1 MAKTNA
7 VWGIDI
13 GQSSLKAL
21 RCVKGAEDTIV
32 AEGFD
37 YIEYPKNLSAADADP
52 VEIVRDSLEQFLSRN
67 NVVGDK
73 VAISVPGQAGLS
85 RFFKPPPV
93 DARKLPNLVEFEVSQ
108 QIPFPI
114 EDVIWDWQQL
124 GGSKDEEGRVADAEI
139 GLFAMKRDAVFR
151 ALQPFDDAGVEV
163 DFVQLSPLSIFNVI
177 CRDQIDE
184 LPTPEEFDPE
194 DPPESIVV
202 LSMGTDTTDLIVTNG
217 IKLWMRNIPIGGNHF
232 TKQLSREM
240 KLTQAK
246 AEHLKRNAKMA
257 ENPKAVFQAMRPV
270 FNDLVNE
277 VQRSLTFFQSMDKS
291 ANISEVV
298 LLGSAAKLPGLTQF
312 LGKQLELKV
321 SRANEFKHLTGDE
334 VISQST
340 FANNSLSF
348 APCYG
353 LCLQG
358 LGNSVMKTNLLPK
371 EIVMERVVRA
381 KKPWVLAAVSLLLLG
396 CSLGL
401 FYKTLA
407 ADQVDRSFVDSKG
420 VSWDKAMKE
429 GEKETRASKAF
440 VKTDTEQKAMLEK
453 FNIIAKELS
462 SSIEGRA
469 SWIEINSAIFQA
481 LPRDEEIAKRLE
493 GQPQEALSIDPGD
506 YPFAGR
512 KEIYIDHIE
521 TKFHKDLSTWHAK
534 IEKIYANQG
543 ARKTE
548 SFGNA
553 APAATEEPDA
563 APATTAAASA
573 TGGPAP
579 PMAEGQTA
587 PLGGIPGWVIEIKAH
602 HFHNEDV
609 MNNEKDYVRSTILNS
624 LLNGTVT
631 LPEGDFTY
639 NDIGIWF
646 PTITRVSPS
655 SSTHY
660 IYLDTGEGDGT
671 MGGMGMGGMG
681 MGGSRGGKGKG
692 GKSGRGMSGGMG
704 GMSGGMGGMSGGM
717 GGMSGG
723 MGGMSGGMGGMGNT
737 DNPADDE
744 NVYEAKVY
752 TFVIQ
757 MAWQPRSVA
766 ERIEARKVRVE
777 AAEAKA
783 SAEAAAA
790 AAANTQ

>member
-1 MAKTNA
+1 MAKATA

-21 RCVKGAEDTIV
+21 RCLKGADDTIV
-32 AEGFD
+32 AQGYD

-52 VEIVRDSLEQFLSRN
+52 VEIIRDSLEQFLSRN
-67 NVVGDK
+67 EVVGDK

-93 DARKLPNLVEFEVSQ
+93 DARKLSNLVEFEVSQ

-124 GGSKDEEGRVADAEI
+124 GGTKDEEGRVADAEI

-151 ALQPFDDAGVEV
+151 ALKPFDDAGVEV
-163 DFVQLSPLSIFNVI
+163 DVVQLSPLSIFNVV
-177 CRDQIDE
+177 CRDHIDE
-184 LPTPEEFDPE
+184 IPSPEEFDPE

-321 SRANEFKHLTGDE
+321 SRAGEFKHLTGDE
-334 VISQST
+334 VTSQST

-358 LGNSVMKTNLLPK
+358 LGHSEMKTNLLPQ

-407 ADQVDRSFVDSKG
+407 ANQVSEDFRDTKGTTWKTALDAAKKEAKQSQQFVTK
-420 VSWDKAMKE
+420 
-429 GEKETRASKAF
+429 
-440 VKTDTEQKAMLEK
+440 DTEQKALLEK
-453 FNIIAKELS
+453 FNAIAGELS

-469 SWIEINSAIFQA
+469 SWIEIYSALYQA
-481 LPRDEEIAKRLE
+481 LPRDEKIDASLE
-493 GQPQEALSIDPGD
+493 GQPAEALSVDPKQFG
-506 YPFAGR
+506 FAGR
-512 KEIYIDHIE
+512 KEMYVDHIE
-521 TKFHKDLSTWHAK
+521 TVFHKDLGTWHTQIKDIHAK
-534 IEKIYANQG
+534 QG
-543 ARKTE
+543 ARNTD
-548 SFGNA
+548 SFGADTA
-553 APAATEEPDA
+553 ATTEPVEAANTMATTTMETDGAATE
-563 APATTAAASA
+563 
-573 TGGPAP
+573 TGLTGK
-579 PMAEGQTA
+579 
-587 PLGGIPGWVIEIKAH
+587 PGWVIEIQAH

-609 MNNEKDYVRSTILNS
+609 MNSEIDYVRNTILFN
-624 LLNGTVT
+624 LLEGTVT
-631 LPEGDFTY
+631 LPEGEFTY
-639 NDIGIWF
+639 ADLGISF

-655 SSTHY
+655 STQHF
-660 IYLDTGEGDGT
+660 IHLQGGDQGSG
-671 MGGMGMGGMG
+671 GGMGGLGSPGGG
-681 MGGSRGGKGKG
+681 GSNRGGSRGGSSG
-692 GKSGRGMSGGMG
+692 GGAGLGGGMG
-704 GMSGGMGGMSGGM
+704 GGMMGGGMMGGGMGSM
-717 GGMSGG
+717 GS
-723 MGGMSGGMGGMGNT
+723 SSS
-737 DNPADDE
+737 NPADDE
-744 NVYEAKVY
+744 NVFEANIY
-752 TFVIQ
+752 TFVVQ
-757 MAWQPRSVA
+757 MAWEPRSVA
-766 ERIEARKVRVE
+766 ERL
-777 AAEAKA
+777 EAKKA
-783 SAEAAAA
+783 REDAAAA
-790 AAANTQ
+790 KAAAMANEAANEVQ

>member
-1 MAKTNA
+1 MAKANA

-21 RCVKGAEDTIV
+21 RCVKGADDTIV
-32 AEGFD
+32 AEGYDF
-37 YIEYPKNLSAADADP
+37 IEYPKNLSAADADP

-67 NVVGDK
+67 DVVGDK

-93 DARKLPNLVEFEVSQ
+93 DARKLSNLVEFEVSQ

-124 GGSKDEEGRVADAEI
+124 GGTTDEEGRVADAEI

-163 DFVQLSPLSIFNVI
+163 DFVQLSPLSIFNVV

-184 LPTPEEFDPE
+184 LPSAEDFDPE
-194 DPPESIVV
+194 NPPESIVV

-291 ANISEVV
+291 AVISKVV

-312 LGKQLELKV
+312 LGKQLELPV
-321 SRANEFKHLTGDE
+321 TRAGDFKHLQGDD
-334 VISQST
+334 VTSQST
-340 FANNSLSF
+340 FANNALSF

-358 LGNSVMKTNLLPK
+358 LGNSVMKTNLLPR

-407 ADQVDRSFVDSKG
+407 ADQVSDGFEDTSGTTWDDAIKAAKKESK
-420 VSWDKAMKE
+420 
-429 GEKETRASKAF
+429 ASKKF
-440 VKTDTEQKAMLEK
+440 VTEDSEKKLMLEK
-453 FNIIAKELS
+453 LNVIASELS

-469 SWIEINSAIFQA
+469 SWIEINSALFQA
-481 LPRDEEIAKRLE
+481 LPRDDRIEKALE
-493 GQPQEALSIDPGD
+493 GLPPEALSVDPAKF
-506 YPFAGR
+506 PFDGR

-521 TKFHKDLSTWHAK
+521 TKFHKDLGEWRSQ
-534 IEKIYANQG
+534 IEKIFENQG
-543 ARKTE
+543 SRVIE
-548 SFGNA
+548 NFGD
-553 APAATEEPDA
+553 ATTVASADDQDLEEEPVIGGALPSRASSNDEDA
-563 APATTAAASA
+563 TA
-573 TGGPAP
+573 GD
-579 PMAEGQTA
+579 
-587 PLGGIPGWVIEIKAH
+587 PGWVIEIKAH
-602 HFHNEDV
+602 HFHNNDV
-609 MNNEKDYVRSTILNS
+609 MNSEIDYVRSTILNN
-624 LLNGTVT
+624 LLNGTVKM
-631 LPEGDFTY
+631 PEGDDFTY
-639 NDIGIWF
+639 ADLGITF
-646 PTITRVSPS
+646 PTIVRVSPS
-655 SSTHY
+655 STKHY
-660 IYLDTGEGDGT
+660 IYLNTNENST
-671 MGGMGMGGMG
+671 GMGGMG
-681 MGGSRGGKGKG
+681 
-692 GKSGRGMSGGMG
+692 GMG
-704 GMSGGMGGMSGGM
+704 GP
-717 GGMSGG
+717 
-723 MGGMSGGMGGMGNT
+723 SGGMGGMGGMGG
-737 DNPADDE
+737 PSGGMGGMGGPGGMGGMGGPGAGGLGGGLGVEESLADGE
-744 NVYEAKVY
+744 NIFEADVY

-757 MAWQPRSVA
+757 MAWQPRTVA
-766 ERIEARKVRVE
+766 ERLEARRLRL
-777 AAEAKA
+777 
-783 SAEAAAA
+783 EAAAQAQA
-790 AAANTQ
+790 AADAQNAAEDTPQ

>member
-1 MAKTNA
+1 MAKANA

-21 RCVKGAEDTIV
+21 RCVKGADDTIV
-32 AEGFD
+32 AQGYDF
-37 YIEYPKNLSAADADP
+37 IEYPKILSAADADP
-52 VEIVRDSLEQFLSRN
+52 VEIVRETLEQFLSRN
-67 NVVGDK
+67 DVVGDK

-93 DARKLPNLVEFEVSQ
+93 NARKLSNLVEFEVSQ

-124 GGSKDEEGRVADAEI
+124 GGSVDDEGRVTDAEV

-163 DFVQLSPLSIFNVI
+163 DIVQLSPLSIFNVI
-177 CRDQIDE
+177 CRDQIEE
-184 LPTPEEFDPE
+184 LPNPEDFDPE

-298 LLGSAAKLPGLTQF
+298 LIGSAAKLPGLTQF
-312 LGKQLELKV
+312 LAKQLELKV
-321 SRANEFKHLTGDE
+321 SRAGEFKHLTGDD

-358 LGNSVMKTNLLPK
+358 LGNGHMKTNLLPK
-371 EIVMERVVRA
+371 EIVVERVIRA

-407 ADQVDRSFVDSKG
+407 ADQVNPEFVDADG
-420 VSWDKAMKE
+420 VSWEKALKDAKKE
-429 GEKETRASKAF
+429 SKLSKQF
-440 VKTDTEQKAMLEK
+440 VEDDTNQKALLEK
-453 FNIIAKELS
+453 FNVIAKELS
-462 SSIEGRA
+462 SSIEDRA
-469 SWIEINSAIFQA
+469 SWIEIYSALYQA
-481 LPRDEEIAKRLE
+481 LPRDEAID
-493 GQPQEALSIDPGD
+493 EALKDQPAEARAVDPKEF
-506 YPFAGR
+506 PFAGR

-521 TKFHKDLSTWHAK
+521 TVFHKDLGTWHGE
-534 IEKIYANQG
+534 IEKIFANQG
-543 ARKTE
+543 ARSTE
-548 SFGNA
+548 SFGTGAEPAVGA
-553 APAATEEPDA
+553 AVADETQTVGVVDLD
-563 APATTAAASA
+563 SD
-573 TGGPAP
+573 GGSSSGA
-579 PMAEGQTA
+579 
-587 PLGGIPGWVIEIKAH
+587 LGGKPGWVIEIQAH
-602 HFHNEDV
+602 HFHNEDA
-609 MNNEKDYVRSTILNS
+609 MNSEKDYVRETVLKN
-624 LLNGTVT
+624 LMQGTVK

-639 NDIGIWF
+639 EDLGISF

-655 SSTHY
+655 STTHY
-660 IYLDTGEGDGT
+660 IYLEGGDD
-671 MGGMGMGGMG
+671 GGMGMGGMG
-681 MGGSRGGKGKG
+681 MGG
-692 GKSGRGMSGGMG
+692 
-704 GMSGGMGGMSGGM
+704 
-717 GGMSGG
+717 
-723 MGGMSGGMGGMGNT
+723 MGGMGSST
-737 DNPADDE
+737 TTNPADDE

-752 TFVIQ
+752 SFVIQ
-757 MAWQPRSVA
+757 MAWEPRTVQ
-766 ERIEARKVRVE
+766 ERLDAKKLREE
-777 AAEAKA
+777 TAAQ
-783 SAEAAAA
+783 AAAA
-790 AAANTQ
+790 AAAAPADEVQ

>member
-21 RCVKGAEDTIV
+21 RCVKGADDTIV
-32 AEGFD
+32 AQGYD

-67 NVVGDK
+67 DVVGDK

-93 DARKLPNLVEFEVSQ
+93 DARKLGSLVEFEVSQ

-124 GGSKDEEGRVADAEI
+124 GGTKDEEGRVADAEV

-151 ALQPFDDAGVEV
+151 ALQPFDDANVEV
-163 DFVQLSPLSIFNVI
+163 DFVQLSPLSIFNVV

-184 LPTPEEFDPE
+184 LPSPEEFDPE

-291 ANISEVV
+291 AVISEVV

-321 SRANEFKHLTGDE
+321 SRVSDFKHLTGDD

-407 ADQVDRSFVDSKG
+407 ADQVDSSFVDTQG
-420 VSWDKAMKE
+420 TSWSSAIRAAKKE
-429 GEKETRASKAF
+429 SGASGKYVA
-440 VKTDTEQKAMLEK
+440 KDREQKAMLEK
-453 FNIIAKELS
+453 FNVIAKELS

-469 SWIEINSAIFQA
+469 SWIEVYSALYQA
-481 LPRDEEIAKRLE
+481 LPRDEAIEDTLK
-493 GQPQEALSIDPGD
+493 GQPPEALSVDPND
-506 YPFAGR
+506 FPFAGR

-521 TKFHKDLSTWHAK
+521 TEFHKDLGSWYKK
-534 IEKIYANQG
+534 IENIHANQG
-543 ARKTE
+543 ARSTKAFGTE
-548 SFGNA
+548 GA
-553 APAATEEPDA
+553 APAAVSGPVPGPA
-563 APATTAAASA
+563 APVAAAKTTAAAPDANAGKFSSGPDEEA
-573 TGGPAP
+573 AAAVPAGVFGGV
-579 PMAEGQTA
+579 
-587 PLGGIPGWVIEIKAH
+587 PGWVIEIKAH
-602 HFHNEDV
+602 HFHNEDD
-609 MNNEKDYVRSTILNS
+609 MNSEIDYVRSSILDN
-624 LLNGTVT
+624 LLNGKVE
-631 LPEGDFTY
+631 LPEGEFTY

-646 PTITRVSPS
+646 PTVVQRSPS
-655 SSTHY
+655 SSQHF
-660 IYLDTGEGDGT
+660 IYLKTGDGEDD
-671 MGGMGMGGMG
+671 GMGGMG
-681 MGGSRGGKGKG
+681 GGGK
-692 GKSGRGMSGGMG
+692 
-704 GMSGGMGGMSGGM
+704 
-717 GGMSGG
+717 
-723 MGGMSGGMGGMGNT
+723 GGMGGMGGMGGGGLGAGGGLGGGGLGGRKEA
-737 DNPADDE
+737 NPADAE
-744 NVYEAKVY
+744 GVFEAKIY
-752 TFVIQ
+752 SFIIQ

-766 ERIEARKVRVE
+766 ERIEARRVRLE
-777 AAEAKA
+777 GEAKA
-783 SAEAAAA
+783 KAAADAQPA
-790 AAANTQ
+790 AGNDQ